1 MEVLFVNLFILGNGF
16 DLGHDMSTRY
26 IDFRNYLRIEE
37 SSFLYDFERAYY
49 IGIPEL
55 WANLEGE
62 LANIQD
68 DVLFESMFQE
78 TDLGLESGNTGIVDT
93 LTYHFRSQFN
103 YIENLTEYLKSWI
116 KGINTNIEDYS
127 VKTSSISPN
136 NNDLFINFNYTTTLE
151 DLYGIAEEQ
160 IIHIHGCVN
169 SYEDLVLGHSNI
181 DRVKYFTNLCTEME
195 NKFNEQSSPIYD
207 ALANYCDKTFKDV
220 SLYIDDLYKFDYSSV
235 NRINVIGHSLGDV
248 DIPYFSRI
256 NELTTIDTEWY
267 IYYFNVE
274 EITAMSSQ
282 LNTIGVTNNS
292 IKFIDVNTFYDL

>member
-1 MEVLFVNLFILGNGF
+1 MEGLFVNLFILGNGF
-16 DLGHDMSTRY
+16 DLGHDIPTRY
-26 IDFRNYLRIEE
+26 GDFRNYLRIEK
-37 SSFLYDFERAYY
+37 SWFLDNFERAYY

-103 YIENLTEYLKSWI
+103 YIEDLTEHLKSWI
-116 KGINTNIEDYS
+116 EGINSNIEDYS
-127 VKTSSISPN
+127 VKTSSISPS

-160 IIHIHGCVN
+160 IIHIHGCAN
-169 SYEDLVLGHSNI
+169 SYEDLVLGHSNVDKVNHFI
-181 DRVKYFTNLCTEME
+181 NLRNEME
-195 NKFNEQSSPIYD
+195 NKFDEQSSPIYD

-248 DIPYFSRI
+248 DMPYFNRV
-256 NELTTIDTEWY
+256 NELTIADTEWY
-267 IYYFNVE
+267 IYYFNPD
-274 EITAMSSQ
+274 EIPAMTSQ
-282 LNTIGVTNNS
+282 LNIIGVNNAR
-292 IKFIDVNTFYDL
+292 INFVDVNIFYDL